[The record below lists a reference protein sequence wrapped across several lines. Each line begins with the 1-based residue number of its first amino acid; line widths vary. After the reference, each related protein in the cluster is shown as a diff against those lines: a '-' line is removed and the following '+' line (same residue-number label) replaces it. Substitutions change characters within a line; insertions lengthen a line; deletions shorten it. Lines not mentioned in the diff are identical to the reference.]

1 MRRTKHWKGLVGL
14 AALVLLLCA
23 AVGGTL
29 AWMTAETEPVK
40 NTFTPATVTTTI
52 TENTQNNE
60 KRNIQ
65 VNNTGDVEAY
75 VRAAIAMAWVDEKT
89 GKPVGS
95 TANLPDLSTLTLS
108 TGWVKGSDGIYYY
121 TKPVAADGGETPA
134 LFSEAITEKNAPTG
148 CHLQVT
154 VLAEAI
160 QSLPADAFNNAW
172 GSSGLKA
179 VSDGANLTTA
189 STSSD

>member
-40 NTFTPATVTTTI
+40 NTFTPATVTTEI
-52 TENTQNNE
+52 EE
-60 KRNIQ
+60 KTNDKQKSDIK
-65 VNNTGDVEAY
+65 VKNTGDVDAY

-89 GKPVGS
+89 GKPVGAS
-95 TANLPDLSTLTLS
+95 NDLPTLPTLS
-108 TGWVKGSDGIYYY
+108 NDWVKGSDGIYYY

-160 QSLPADAFNNAW
+160 QSQPTDAVKDAW
-172 GSSGLKA
+172 KTVTGVGT
-179 VSDGANLTTA
+179 DGTLTVKQ
-189 STSSD
+189 TSN

>member
-40 NTFTPATVTTTI
+40 NTFTPAEVTTEIKETI
-52 TENTQNNE
+52 SGTSKSGITV
-60 KRNIQ
+60 K
-65 VNNTGDVEAY
+65 NTGDVEAY
-75 VRAAIAMAWVDEKT
+75 VRAAIAMAWVDED

-95 TANLPDLSTLTLS
+95 TADLPNLSTLTLG
-108 TGWVKGSDGIYYY
+108 TGWVEGSDGIYYY
-121 TKPVAADGGETPA
+121 KEVVAVSGSTSA
-134 LFSEAITEKNAPTG
+134 LFDTAITEENAPTG

-160 QSLPADAFNNAW
+160 QSLPCTAFNEAW
-172 GSSGLKA
+172 GTSSGLKA
-179 VSDGANLTTA
+179 ASDGADLATK
-189 STSSD
+189 TSD

>member
-29 AWMTAETEPVK
+29 AWMTGQSEPVK
-40 NTFTPATVTTTI
+40 NTFTPATVTTEIEETI
-52 TENTQNNE
+52 SGTS
-60 KRNIQ
+60 KSGIQ
-65 VNNTGDVEAY
+65 VKNTGDVEAY

-89 GKPVGS
+89 GAFVGS
-95 TANLPDLSTLTLS
+95 TADLPDLPTSLG
-108 TGWVKGSDGIYYY
+108 TGWVKGSDGICYY
-121 TKPVAADGGETPA
+121 TKPVAPGDTTATA
-134 LFSEAITEKNAPTG
+134 IFTTAITEPTDKPAN

-160 QSLPADAFNNAW
+160 QSLPANAVTNAW
-172 GSSGLKA
+172 GPVTNVGD
-179 VSDGANLTTA
+179 DGTLTVNQ
-189 STSSD
+189 TS

>member
-29 AWMTAETEPVK
+29 AWMTAQSDTVK
-40 NTFTPATVTTTI
+40 NTFTPAEVTTKIEETI
-52 TENTQNNE
+52 SGTSKSGITV
-60 KRNIQ
+60 K
-65 VNNTGDVEAY
+65 NTGDVEAY
-75 VRAAIAMAWVDEKT
+75 VRAAIAMAWVDAS

-95 TANLPDLSTLTLS
+95 STALPTLPNPS
-108 TGWVKGSDGIYYY
+108 NDWVKGSDGIYYY
-121 TKPVAADGGETPA
+121 TQPVAPGDTTATA
-134 LFSEAITEKNAPTG
+134 IFTTAITEPTDKPAN

-160 QSLPADAFNNAW
+160 QSLPCTAFNEAW
-172 GSSGLKA
+172 GTSSGLEA
-179 VSDGANLTTA
+179 TDDGATLTKK
-189 STSSD
+189 TS